1 MNLGFKIKFPWG
13 ALTNF
18 EQKILSGE
26 KNHSIREDPKRRWK
40 VGIKIHM
47 ATGIRTKNYRCFCDK
62 FVCKSI
68 QEIRIFYGPFTD
80 EVTVLIDGKEFYH
93 RVGIYVVKSKDMIK
107 LAKNDG
113 FDCVGDFFKWFNKDF
128 SGVIIHWTDL
138 KY

>member
-1 MNLGFKIKFPWG
+1 MILSFKNKFPWG
-13 ALTNF
+13 SPTNF
-18 EQKILSGE
+18 KVKILSGS
-26 KNHSIREDPKRRWK
+26 KIHTIREDQKRRWK
-40 VGIKIHM
+40 VGMKIHM
-47 ATGIRTKNYRCFCDK
+47 ATGIRTKNYRCFCDR

-113 FDCVGDFFKWFNKDF
+113 FDCVEDFFKWFDSDF
-128 SGVIIHWTDL
+128 EGKIIHWTDFR
-138 KY
+138 Y